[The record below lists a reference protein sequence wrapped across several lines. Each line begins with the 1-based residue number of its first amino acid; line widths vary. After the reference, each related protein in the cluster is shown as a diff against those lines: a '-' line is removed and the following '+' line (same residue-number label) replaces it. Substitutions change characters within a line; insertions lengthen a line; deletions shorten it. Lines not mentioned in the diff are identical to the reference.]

1 MPHYEIEFIQ
11 VLSYFLV
18 VNNLLIKR
26 LCSSETSK
34 FSYCGWM
41 GGMHLDPE
49 VHRAMDVTQS
59 VFTGE

>member
-34 FSYCGWM
+34 FSYGEWM

-49 VHRAMDVTQS
+49 VYRART
-59 VFTGE
+59 